1 LILFED
7 ELQLQ
12 ELKFIWKW
20 ENNKLPNSLN
30 EIFKEKQDRLC
41 GRRFAYLNN
50 NPRGV
55 HNRLTKRA
63 NTEINVASGVMSKD
77 TMVKRRDTTNS
88 TEKFCGIYTVGWN
101 YRRKRPNTVGKRPT
115 VGIIFRPS
123 APNFFTTLSVFIRF

>member
-1 LILFED
+1 MHTLNRLQKFGLILFED
-7 ELQLQ
+7 ELRLQ

-30 EIFKEKQDRLC
+30 ELLKEKQDRLR

-63 NTEINVASGVMSKD
+63 NTEINMVSGVMSKD
-77 TMVKRRDTTNS
+77 TMVKRIKKKLFE
-88 TEKFCGIYTVGWN
+88 EKY
-101 YRRKRPNTVGKRPT
+101 K
-115 VGIIFRPS
+115 
-123 APNFFTTLSVFIRF
+123 FTCAARHCFICLE